1 MAFLLASG
9 SADQATEWEELT
21 SAQRSSIKAE
31 YAAAGISLI
40 VSAFG
45 STETPTSSGFD
56 PTDTANTI
64 ASWVK
69 TYDLDGVDVDYE
81 DFAAF
86 DKGDGSAESWL
97 TTFTSVLRSQLP
109 SGQYIITHARTCF
122 PVVAKPRSAAEL

>member
-9 SADQATEWEELT
+9 SADQATEWQELT
-21 SAQRSSIKAE
+21 ADQRASVKAE

-64 ASWVK
+64 ASWVQ
-69 TYDLDGVDVDYE
+69 TYDVDGVDIDYE

-86 DKGDGSAESWL
+86 DKGDGSAETWL
-97 TTFTSVLRSQLP
+97 ATFTTALRSQLP
-109 SGQYIITHARTCF
+109 SGQYIITHAR
-122 PVVAKPRSAAEL
+122 SYLS